1 MNLRLS
7 SPVSIVS
14 VAALLPLLAWSAP
27 NIKDVRLSAQDSS
40 TRVVLELT
48 ETTKQKVFTLD
59 NPARV
64 VIDLPAASL
73 VGKLP
78 AGVGVVK
85 NLRAAKRD
93 NGDLRI
99 VLDVTSAVQ
108 PYSSWLVA
116 DNVSGPRLILD
127 LASSASPGGAAAAS
141 TAVLV
146 STSNTNSS
154 PSPSTSIQVKTAP
167 AEVVAALPAAA
178 PVVPVTPPV
187 STAVAVAEPEA
198 RLEPRPEATVNT
210 PAAVKTAA
218 SAGAGRDLVIAI
230 DAGHGGEDPGAIGGR
245 GTREKNVTLAIARL
259 LKERIDAEPGMR
271 AVLTR
276 DGDFF
281 VPLRDRINRARQHQ
295 ADMFV
300 SIHADSV
307 KDIRASGSSVYTLS
321 PKGATNEAARWLA
334 DRENAAD
341 MVGGVSLDDKSGV
354 LASVLLDLS
363 QAASMS
369 ASMEAASR
377 VLRQLDQLGNT
388 HHSSVQQ
395 AGFVVLKSPD
405 IPSMLVETAF
415 ISNPVE
421 EARLSDPQHQARIAS
436 AVLTGV
442 RDYFYTNTPPGT
454 RVAQL
459 KATRQARA
467 N

>member
-1 MNLRLS
+1 MNSRPAQVLT
-7 SPVSIVS
+7 
-14 VAALLPLLAWSAP
+14 ALLPMLLWALVPLAAWSAP
-27 NIKDVRLSAQDSS
+27 DVKDVRLSSQAEG
-40 TRVVLELT
+40 TRVVLELS
-48 ETTKQKVFTLD
+48 ETAKQKIFTLD

-64 VIDLPAASL
+64 VIDLPAATLS
-73 VGKLP
+73 GKLP
-78 AGVGVVK
+78 VGEGVVK

-99 VLDVTSAVQ
+99 VLDVINTVQ
-108 PYSSWLVA
+108 PRSTWLVG
-116 DNVSGPRLILD
+116 DNTSGPRLVLD
-127 LASSASPGGAAAAS
+127 LPVGVA
-141 TAVLV
+141 
-146 STSNTNSS
+146 
-154 PSPSTSIQVKTAP
+154 SIQPVDKPIPAP
-167 AEVVAALPAAA
+167 TPIEVRNAAIEPASVVSATEPAIEPA
-178 PVVPVTPPV
+178 PVPTKSISSVV
-187 STAVAVAEPEA
+187 S
-198 RLEPRPEATVNT
+198 
-210 PAAVKTAA
+210 
-218 SAGAGRDLVIAI
+218 GRDLVIAI

-245 GTREKNVTLAIARL
+245 GTREKNVTLAIAKM

-276 DGDFF
+276 DGDYF
-281 VPLRDRINRARQHQ
+281 VPLRERINRARQAQ

-300 SIHADSV
+300 SIHADAV
-307 KDIRASGSSVYTLS
+307 RDMRVSGSSVYTLS

-341 MVGGVSLDDKSGV
+341 MLGGVSLDGKNGV

-363 QAASMS
+363 QGATMGASMD
-369 ASMEAASR
+369 AASR
-377 VLRQLDQLGNT
+377 VLKQLDQLGST
-388 HHSSVQQ
+388 HHSDVQQ

-421 EARLSDPQHQARIAS
+421 EARLADPKHQSRIAN

-459 KATRQARA
+459 KAMRQARA
-467 N
+467 Q

>member
-1 MNLRLS
+1 MNCRLAKLCS
-7 SPVSIVS
+7 FLL
-14 VAALLPLLAWSAP
+14 AAILPLAAWPAP
-27 NIKDVRLSAQDSS
+27 SVKDVRLSAQPDA

-48 ETTKQKVFTLD
+48 ESAKQKVFILD

-64 VIDLPAASL
+64 VIDLSATKLA
-73 VGKLP
+73 GKLP
-78 AGVGVVK
+78 VGVGMVK
-85 NLRAAKRD
+85 ALRAAQRD

-99 VLDVTSAVQ
+99 VLDVTNAVQ
-108 PYSSWLVA
+108 PYSSWLAA
-116 DNVSGPRLILD
+116 DNVSGPRLIVD
-127 LASSASPGGAAAAS
+127 LAGSSAPSNAAN
-141 TAVLV
+141 
-146 STSNTNSS
+146 NT
-154 PSPSTSIQVKTAP
+154 PV
-167 AEVVAALPAAA
+167 
-178 PVVPVTPPV
+178 PVVPATPMATAIAETPAIISTPSAV
-187 STAVAVAEPEA
+187 TAV
-198 RLEPRPEATVNT
+198 EATPVVPAT
-210 PAAVKTAA
+210 PASVKPSNANVA
-218 SAGAGRDLVIAI
+218 NARDLIIAI

-245 GTREKNVTLAIARL
+245 GVKEKNVTLAIAKL

-276 DGDFF
+276 DGDYF
-281 VPLRDRINRARQHQ
+281 VPLRERINRARQYQ

-307 KDIRASGSSVYTLS
+307 KDIHASGASVYTLS

-334 DRENAAD
+334 DRENSAD
-341 MVGGVSLDDKSGV
+341 MVGGVSLDDKNAL

-363 QAASMS
+363 QGAAMG
-369 ASMEAASR
+369 ASVEAANR
-377 VLRQLDQLGNT
+377 VLKQLDGLGNT

-421 EARLSDPQHQARIAS
+421 EARLSDPQHQARLAN

-467 N
+467 D

>member
-1 MNLRLS
+1 MGIELRPMSVHSVIRLS
-7 SPVSIVS
+7 IF
-14 VAALLPLLAWSAP
+14 ALSACLPLLAGAAP
-27 NIKDVRLSAQDSS
+27 SIKDVRLSNQNDG
-40 TRVVLELT
+40 TRVVVELT
-48 ETTKQKVFTLD
+48 ESTRQKVFTLD
-59 NPARV
+59 NPTRV
-64 VIDLPAASL
+64 VIDLSATSWS
-73 VGKLP
+73 GKLP
-78 AGVGVVK
+78 LGEGVVK
-85 NLRAAKRD
+85 SLRAAKRD

-99 VLDVTSAVQ
+99 VLDVSAAVQ
-108 PYSSWLVA
+108 PYSSWLAA

-127 LASSASPGGAAAAS
+127 LATSASAIK
-141 TAVLV
+141 
-146 STSNTNSS
+146 NS
-154 PSPSTSIQVKTAP
+154 P
-167 AEVVAALPAAA
+167 
-178 PVVPVTPPV
+178 VPVTTPVAINDTRSAAADVPV
-187 STAVAVAEPEA
+187 SVVA
-198 RLEPRPEATVNT
+198 T
-210 PAAVKTAA
+210 PAPVIEVLPAPVKSVGNAA
-218 SAGAGRDLVIAI
+218 TGRDLIIAV

-245 GTREKNVTLAIARL
+245 GVKEKNVTLAIAKQ

-276 DGDFF
+276 DGDYF
-281 VPLRDRINRARQHQ
+281 VPLRERINRARQHQ

-300 SIHADSV
+300 SIHADSAP
-307 KDIRASGSSVYTLS
+307 DNRASGASVYTLS

-341 MVGGVSLDDKSGV
+341 MVGGISLDNKSGV

-363 QAASMS
+363 QGASMG

-377 VLRQLDQLGNT
+377 VLKQLDGLGNT

-421 EARLSDPQHQARIAS
+421 EARLSDPRHQARLAD

-442 RDYFYTNTPPGT
+442 RDYFYSNSPPGS

-459 KATRQARA
+459 KSMRQARA
-467 N
+467 E

>member
-1 MNLRLS
+1 MTVQQLTRLS
-7 SPVSIVS
+7 IL
-14 VAALLPLLAWSAP
+14 ALSTCLPLAAGAAP
-27 NIKDVRLSAQDSS
+27 SIKDVRLSNQSDG
-40 TRVVLELT
+40 TRVVVELT
-48 ETTKQKVFTLD
+48 ESTRQKVFTLD

-64 VIDLPAASL
+64 VIDLPATSWS
-73 VGKLP
+73 GKLP
-78 AGVGVVK
+78 LGEGVVK
-85 NLRAAKRD
+85 SLRAAKRD

-99 VLDVTSAVQ
+99 VLDLTAAVR
-108 PYSSWLVA
+108 PYSSWLAA
-116 DNVSGPRLILD
+116 DNVSGPRLVLD
-127 LASSASPGGAAAAS
+127 LASSVSTNKNVTTPVATLATTPVTTNDTRAATVEVPAP
-141 TAVLV
+141 VLV
-146 STSNTNSS
+146 
-154 PSPSTSIQVKTAP
+154 AP
-167 AEVVAALPAAA
+167 
-178 PVVPVTPPV
+178 TP
-187 STAVAVAEPEA
+187 
-198 RLEPRPEATVNT
+198 T
-210 PAAVKTAA
+210 PAAEPAPAPIKSVSNITT
-218 SAGAGRDLVIAI
+218 GRDLIIAI

-245 GTREKNVTLAIARL
+245 GVKEKNVTLAIAKL

-276 DGDFF
+276 DGDYF
-281 VPLRDRINRARQHQ
+281 VPLRERINRARQHQ

-307 KDIRASGSSVYTLS
+307 NDNHVSGASVYTLS

-341 MVGGVSLDDKSGV
+341 MVGGVSLDNKSGV

-363 QAASMS
+363 QGATMG

-377 VLRQLDQLGNT
+377 VLKQLDGLGST

-421 EARLSDPQHQARIAS
+421 EARLSDPRHQARLAD

-442 RDYFYTNTPPGT
+442 RDYFYTNSPPGS

-459 KATRQARA
+459 KAMRQARA
-467 N
+467 D